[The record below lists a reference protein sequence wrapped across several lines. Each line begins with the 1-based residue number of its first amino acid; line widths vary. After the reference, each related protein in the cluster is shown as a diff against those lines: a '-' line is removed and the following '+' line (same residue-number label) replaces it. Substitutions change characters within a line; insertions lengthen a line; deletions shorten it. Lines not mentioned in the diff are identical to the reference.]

1 MCNDNNVIR
10 YPGLEFAIK
19 ALSGISDV
27 DLVYMHA
34 EWMLNADQTASRIFT
49 QRSNTAEPAGFLNPD
64 DVFAFL
70 RPYAEASL
78 NYFEYLVFDVHA
90 SQICIRIHTRSII

>member
-1 MCNDNNVIR
+1 MCNDNNVVR
-10 YPGLEFAIK
+10 FPGLEYAIK
-19 ALSGISDV
+19 AWGSGISV

-34 EWMLNADQTASRIFT
+34 EWMLNADQTASRIFS